1 MNSLLFSSDT
11 FCWKLKNNEIFCPG
25 ARRLRFIPF
34 VPRLQS
40 FLSLQSRTVSRVAE
54 KQSSQQSWGC
64 LSHKQKRA
72 RARWQLVYDWSI
84 SLEYQIYLPAIDT
97 TVTGMASRVIEKQN
111 RQQSIV
117 RLPDWHFFLATK
129 CYRVDTILALIWFRP
144 YWARS
149 IITSHTCSNQ
159 KKFVWCCQTSAC
171 GQSAISKWLSVTL
184 VKSPLR
190 GGQVGRWVG
199 AKVATFEGGAR
210 AWPLISLSKAS
221 SLNAFASTM
230 PDNLARQVAC

>member
-11 FCWKLKNNEIFCPG
+11 LCWKLKNNEIFCPG

-40 FLSLQSRTVSRVAE
+40 FLYLQSRTVSRVAE

-97 TVTGMASRVIEKQN
+97 IVTGMPPTTEARLRRGRRVNFDPVPRAGKTPDDLSQWEQSTLRKNERRSRK
-111 RQQSIV
+111 
-117 RLPDWHFFLATK
+117 
-129 CYRVDTILALIWFRP
+129 
-144 YWARS
+144 
-149 IITSHTCSNQ
+149 
-159 KKFVWCCQTSAC
+159 
-171 GQSAISKWLSVTL
+171 
-184 VKSPLR
+184 
-190 GGQVGRWVG
+190 
-199 AKVATFEGGAR
+199 EG
-210 AWPLISLSKAS
+210 
-221 SLNAFASTM
+221 
-230 PDNLARQVAC
+230 

>member
-97 TVTGMASRVIEKQN
+97 IVTGLAVVTNISFVPQN
-111 RQQSIV
+111 YFCQQNFPQMGRWYTPHSAIC
-117 RLPDWHFFLATK
+117 F
-129 CYRVDTILALIWFRP
+129 
-144 YWARS
+144 
-149 IITSHTCSNQ
+149 
-159 KKFVWCCQTSAC
+159 CCQ
-171 GQSAISKWLSVTL
+171 KPVFLDL
-184 VKSPLR
+184 
-190 GGQVGRWVG
+190 
-199 AKVATFEGGAR
+199 
-210 AWPLISLSKAS
+210 
-221 SLNAFASTM
+221 ASTRVSSGSGY
-230 PDNLARQVAC
+230 PSIRWLLGDYSNIK